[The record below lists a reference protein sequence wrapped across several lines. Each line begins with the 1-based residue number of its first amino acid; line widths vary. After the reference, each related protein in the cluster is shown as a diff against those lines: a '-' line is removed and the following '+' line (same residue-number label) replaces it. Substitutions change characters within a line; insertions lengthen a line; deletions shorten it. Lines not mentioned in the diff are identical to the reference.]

1 MDFVDNNVNEILN
14 EEISAY
20 EMAYTRP
27 DAIERCYNLGEQFAK
42 HFIKICEEGKG
53 AKYFIHH
60 CAEMQSWW
68 DKVKGIKLKENNKL
82 ISLSNLTDWFFTLGK
97 DPEDF
102 IPDRHLPIYSKLYL
116 KLLLDREIAK
126 VQDILEELL

>member
-1 MDFVDNNVNEILN
+1 MEFVDKNVNEILN
-14 EEISAY
+14 EEVSAY

-27 DAIERCYNLGEQFAK
+27 DAIERRYNLGEQFAK

-53 AKYFIHH
+53 TKNFVHH

-68 DKVKGIKLKENNKL
+68 DKVRGIKLKENNKL

-116 KLLLDREIAK
+116 KLLSDREIAK
-126 VQDILEELL
+126 VQDVLEELL